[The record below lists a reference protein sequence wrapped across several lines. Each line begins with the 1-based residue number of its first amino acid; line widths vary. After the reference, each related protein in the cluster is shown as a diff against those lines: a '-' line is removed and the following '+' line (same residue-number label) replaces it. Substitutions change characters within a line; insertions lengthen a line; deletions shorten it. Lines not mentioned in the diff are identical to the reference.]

1 MTRPI
6 RIRTQTGRSAR
17 SGVCVAFRV
26 TRPTGNLTQTGRGV
40 GSQGW
45 QTPRPTVRRRRVD
58 TATRKFPQSR
68 FSPPPGATEIL
79 LVRHGESAPH
89 VEGESFDL
97 VDGHGDPPLAPGGW
111 EQAKLA
117 AQRLI
122 DTGERIA
129 AVYVTTLQRTHQTAE
144 PLLEYLEMEATEIAD
159 LREVFLGDW
168 EGGEFRKRVAD
179 ADPIA
184 QRMYVEQR
192 WDVIPGAEPAH
203 QFENR
208 VRRGI
213 ERIATDHPDELV
225 VAVVHG
231 GVIGQIMNIA
241 TGSTGFAFTGAD
253 NASISHIVVDGDRWV
268 VRCWNDTSHLSPT
281 FSTAAEPL
289 I

>member
-1 MTRPI
+1 VAEI
-6 RIRTQTGRSAR
+6 RSY
-17 SGVCVAFRV
+17 
-26 TRPTGNLTQTGRGV
+26 
-40 GSQGW
+40 
-45 QTPRPTVRRRRVD
+45 
-58 TATRKFPQSR
+58 PQSR
-68 FSPPPGATEIL
+68 FAPPPGATEIL

-97 VDGHGDPPLAPGGW
+97 VDGHGDPPLAPAGVD
-111 EQAKLA
+111 QARLA

-129 AVYVTTLQRTHQTAE
+129 AVYVTTLQRTVQTAQ
-144 PLLEYLEMEATEIAD
+144 PLLDQLGIEPTVIAD
-159 LREVFLGDW
+159 LREVYLGDW
-168 EGGEFRKRVAD
+168 EGGEFRKRIAD
-179 ADPIA
+179 GDPIA
-184 QRMYVEQR
+184 QLMYVEQR
-192 WDVIPGAEPAH
+192 WDVIPGGEPAH

-213 ERIATDHPDELV
+213 ERIAAEHPDELV

-231 GVIGQIMNIA
+231 GVIGQVMNIA
-241 TGSTGFAFTGAD
+241 TGSSGFAFTGAD
-253 NASISHIVVDGDRWV
+253 NASISHVVVEDDRWV

>member
-1 MTRPI
+1 MADTDTNVADDLVADIDGVLDGETETR
-6 RIRTQTGRSAR
+6 S
-17 SGVCVAFRV
+17 
-26 TRPTGNLTQTGRGV
+26 
-40 GSQGW
+40 
-45 QTPRPTVRRRRVD
+45 
-58 TATRKFPQSR
+58 FPQSR

-97 VDGHGDPPLAPGGW
+97 VDGHGDPPLSPAGW
-111 EQAKLA
+111 EQARLA

-144 PLLEYLEMEATEIAD
+144 PLLEYLEMEATVEAD

-168 EGGEFRKRVAD
+168 EGGEFRRRVAD
-179 ADPIA
+179 GDPIA
-184 QRMYVEQR
+184 QLMYVEQR
-192 WDVIPGAEPAH
+192 WDVIPGGEPAH
-203 QFENR
+203 QFRNR
-208 VRRGI
+208 VQRGI
-213 ERIATDHPDELV
+213 ERIAREHPDELV

-231 GVIGQIMNIA
+231 GVIGEIMNTA
-241 TGSTGFAFTGAD
+241 TGSTGFSFTGSD
-253 NASISHIVVDGDRWV
+253 NASIAHIVVDGDRWV

-281 FSTAAEPL
+281 FSTAAQPL